1 QKAQQKL
8 LKDQSQQ
15 RKQQQKLQSKEA
27 TSQNQITGKQDNEDQ
42 SAEAE
47 SIEVQST
54 RLFVNNLPSKTTEA
68 DLRRLFQPI
77 PGQLTDVQLK
87 FAPDGKFRRFAFVG
101 FRSAESASAALKQL
115 NGAFVGASRVQIMPC
130 RPLPSRCQNSTEQS
144 VAKKD
149 LKLKVK
155 SKTATPVSAVD
166 DDELADEEPSKSSS
180 TGVLSGQFVVKLKG
194 CPPGIQARAIREF
207 FAPLP
212 VQKVKIARTGCAY
225 ARLSTESDA
234 QTAVS
239 VYNKRNMGKKKVLVR
254 RVAAESVET
263 QPVTP
268 SSSSK
273 PKSTRATGDIKPASQ
288 SEIEEK
294 ILDTGRLFARNLP
307 YDIAEAE
314 LRTLFEPFGEVS
326 ELHLSYQSL
335 LKRNKGFA
343 FVSYLFPEHALK
355 AYTALDGTDFMGR
368 NLHLLP
374 ADGKPEDEDAELAE
388 AKKSRQA
395 GERPMTAFQRKKAA
409 ELRASSGTHLA
420 SWNALFLGADTVANL
435 VSQQLGEAKAN
446 LLSEGQ
452 RAGSDGASVAVR
464 LAHGEADLVARTRRF
479 LEENGVNLDS
489 FGKRRPGSDERSD
502 RVFLVKNLPVSAG
515 TQDQLEKI
523 YAAFPGFEKLV
534 LPPTHGVTGLVAYA
548 TPQEARTAY
557 RRTAFTRFVD
567 RPLYLEWAP
576 VGCLDQENKKQ
587 QEKAEATTDKQ
598 TQDEADQPTANKVL
612 IRNVAFQANSKE
624 LRALLAPFG
633 EIVGSVRLPRKPE
646 GGHRGFAF
654 AQFVSAESARR
665 AVEQL
670 SGSAHLYGRRLLLEF
685 SGGDEGDG
693 DGTGKQ
699 RADVETLRRRA
710 VASVEAER
718 AAKKRSRLVLDGGR
732 NDDDGAV

>member
-1 QKAQQKL
+1 NGNK
-8 LKDQSQQ
+8 
-15 RKQQQKLQSKEA
+15 QQKLQSKEA

-149 LKLKVK
+149 LKVKVK

-166 DDELADEEPSKSSS
+166 DDELADEEPSKSS

-194 CPPGIQARAIREF
+194 CPPGIQARTIREF

-273 PKSTRATGDIKPASQ
+273 PKSTRASC
-288 SEIEEK
+288 EIEEK

-446 LLSEGQ
+446 LLFEGQ

-464 LAHGEADLVARTRRF
+464 LAHGEADLVAQTRRF

-489 FGKRRPGSDERSD
+489 FGQRRPGSDERSD
-502 RVFLVKNLPVSAG
+502 RVFLSVLG
-515 TQDQLEKI
+515 LEI
-523 YAAFPGFEKLV
+523 SWRRSTPRFPGFEKLV